1 MSQVDSQVEL
11 NQSFFASTDRILMAN
26 ESEYYQQFNRDSFMF
41 THHLAGNSLF
51 QIPRLVELAQHLIT
65 YGPGS
70 IRCQVS
76 GIPMDLKWTDIQL
89 KEQFQAQIPDFLA
102 NIEKSD
108 SWLLLYSVQRDP
120 VYQVLLDQIVDELS
134 ELTGVPLRKE
144 MTWLDAYIFVAS
156 PHAVTPYHI
165 DHESTFLFQM
175 HGDRQSNIFPCDDR
189 TLLTD
194 QELESFYI
202 GDLNAA
208 TFRPEYQ
215 SSAKVYPLVPGKG
228 VHHPV
233 CAPHWYQNGETY
245 SVAMGV
251 HFGLRSFDLRA
262 RIYQVNHYLRKLHLP
277 ITPPGKSAIR
287 NQLKIQAL
295 GLLSKRH
302 PVTKSDVVRSGSDR
316 LRRVINSVAA
326 PVKYFKQRRSF

>member
-1 MSQVDSQVEL
+1 MVPAKSQRGLSQSRSAFPE
-11 NQSFFASTDRILMAN
+11 RILTAN
-26 ESEYYQQFNRDSFMF
+26 EAERYQQFNRDSFMF
-41 THHLAGNSLF
+41 THHLAGNPLF

-89 KEQFQAQIPDFLA
+89 KEQFQEKIPEFLA

-120 VYQVLLDQIVDELS
+120 VYKVLLDQIVDELS
-134 ELTGVPLRKE
+134 ALTGVPLRDE

-156 PHAVTPYHI
+156 PHAVTSYHI
-165 DHESTFLFQM
+165 DHESTFLLQM
-175 HGDRQSNIFPCDDR
+175 HGDRQANLFPCNDR

-194 QELESFYI
+194 QELENFYT
-202 GDLNAA
+202 GDFNAA

-215 SSAKVYPLVPGKG
+215 SRANVYPLVPGKG

-245 SVAMGV
+245 SVALGV

-262 RIYQVNHYLRKLHLP
+262 RVYQVNHYLRKLHLP
-277 ITPPGKSAIR
+277 ITPPGKSAFR
-287 NQLKIQAL
+287 DRLKIQAM

-316 LRRVINSVAA
+316 LRTVINSVAA
-326 PVKYFKQRRSF
+326 PVKRLRQRRLS

>member
-1 MSQVDSQVEL
+1 MSLVDSQVKL
-11 NQSFFASTDRILMAN
+11 NQSYFDLPDRILAA
-26 ESEYYQQFNRDSFMF
+26 SEAEPYQQFNRDSFMF
-41 THHLAGNSLF
+41 THHLAGHPLL
-51 QIPRLVELAQHLIT
+51 QIPRLVDLASHLIT

-70 IRCQVS
+70 VRCQIS
-76 GIPMDLKWTDIQL
+76 GIPMHLKWTDIQL
-89 KEQFQAQIPDFLA
+89 KEQFQEQIPNFIA

-120 VYQVLLDQIVDELS
+120 AYQMLLDQIVDELTD
-134 ELTGVPLRKE
+134 LTGVALRQE
-144 MTWLDAYIFVAS
+144 MTWLDAYIFIAS

-175 HGDRQSNIFPCDDR
+175 HGDRQANLFPCDDR

-194 QELESFYI
+194 QELEKFYI

-208 TFRPEYQ
+208 NFKPEYQ
-215 SSAKVYPLVPGKG
+215 SRANVYPLVPGKG

-245 SVAMGV
+245 SVALGV

-262 RIYQVNHYLRKLHLP
+262 RVYQSNHYLRKLGINP
-277 ITPPGKSAIR
+277 RPPGQSAFR
-287 NQLKIQAL
+287 DRLKIKTM
-295 GLLSKRH
+295 GLLSKRN
-302 PVTKSDVVRSGSDR
+302 PLTKSDVVRSGSDR
-316 LRRVINSVAA
+316 IRKLVSSVAF
-326 PVKYFKQRRSF
+326 PVKWLRQRRLT

>member
-1 MSQVDSQVEL
+1 MSQVDLQVEL

>member
-1 MSQVDSQVEL
+1 MSLVDSQIGL
-11 NQSFFASTDRILMAN
+11 NQPGCALPDRILTAN
-26 ESEYYQQFNRDSFMF
+26 EAERYQQFNRDSFMF
-41 THHLAGNSLF
+41 THTLAGNSLF
-51 QIPRLVELAQHLIT
+51 QIPCLVDLASHLIT

-76 GIPMDLKWTDIQL
+76 GIPMHLKWTDVQL
-89 KEQFQAQIPDFLA
+89 KEQFQAQIPEFIA
-102 NIEKSD
+102 NIDKSD

-120 VYQVLLDQIVDELS
+120 VYQVLLDQIVDELT
-134 ELTGVPLRKE
+134 ELTGVPLRQE

-175 HGDRQSNIFPCDDR
+175 HGDRHANLFPCNDR
-189 TLLTD
+189 SLLTD

-202 GDLNAA
+202 GDYNAA
-208 TFRPEYQ
+208 NFKPEYQ
-215 SSAKVYPLVPGKG
+215 SKATVYPLVPGKG

-245 SVAMGV
+245 SVALGV
-251 HFGLRSFDLRA
+251 HFGLRSFDLQA
-262 RIYQVNHYLRKLHLP
+262 RVYQVNHFLRKLRLNP
-277 ITPPGKSAIR
+277 VPPGQSAFR
-287 NQLKIQAL
+287 DQLKIQTM
-295 GLLSKRH
+295 GLLSQRH

-316 LRRVINSVAA
+316 LRALLRSGAT
-326 PVKYFKQRRSF
+326 PVKWLQQTLSS